1 MNGGSLLKG
10 IYYSIRS
17 QLLVGGWLQHCVM
30 SNKLIT
36 SLEENIP
43 LVFHCCTLAGI
54 SVMAFSSVKATLGEI
69 MGDGKPHALE
79 IIALQLC
86 QCLNKTTKKEK

>member
-1 MNGGSLLKG
+1 M
-10 IYYSIRS
+10 
-17 QLLVGGWLQHCVM
+17 GGWLQHCVI
-30 SNKLIT
+30 SKKLIH

-54 SVMAFSSVKATLGEI
+54 SVMAFSSIKATLAEI
-69 MGDGKPHALE
+69 TGDGKPHALE
-79 IIALQLC
+79 IIAPQLC